1 MYKMADNRQN
11 IWKYVVGILLTAV
24 ILFLVWY
31 FSSVVIYILV
41 SAVLAI
47 VGRPLVRRISML
59 RIRRWSVPRWLAA
72 FLTLLVIWVVFL
84 TVCSLFIPLV
94 ANKMYQLATLDFS
107 SVLKTVEEP
116 IMRAQEYLHTLFM
129 MPESKFS
136 LSDIIASSL
145 GKIIDYNTLN
155 SAFSS
160 IINIG
165 MSFFIA
171 FFSISF
177 ITFFFLKEDG
187 LFYSMVKAMFPQR
200 YQDNVTRALDKITI
214 LLSRY
219 FTGILAESAIL
230 MTVISVVM
238 IIFGMRTE
246 DAFFIGLVMGVMNVV
261 PYAGPL
267 MGGIASVFVGIV
279 TPIEGYT
286 VGHTVLVIICSLLTV
301 KCLDDFVLQPTPYS
315 ERVKAHPLEIFI
327 VILLAGSLAGILG
340 MLLAIPS
347 YTVLRVF
354 AKEFFS
360 QFSLVRKLTKEV

>member
-1 MYKMADNRQN
+1 MAETRQN
-11 IWKYVVGILLTAV
+11 VWKYVAGVLLTAA
-24 ILFLVWY
+24 ILFLIWY

-47 VGRPLVRRISML
+47 VGRPLVKHIS
-59 RIRRWSVPRWLAA
+59 RIRIGRWSVPRWLAA
-72 FLTLLVIWVVFL
+72 FVTLLVIWVVFAA
-84 TVCSLFIPLV
+84 VFSLFIPLV

-116 IMRAQEYLHTLFM
+116 IMRAQEYLHTIFM
-129 MPESKFS
+129 MPDSKVS
-136 LSDIIASSL
+136 LSDIIATSL
-145 GKIIDYNTLN
+145 SQIIDYDTLN
-155 SAFSS
+155 TAFSS

-165 MSFFIA
+165 ISFFIA

-230 MTVISVVM
+230 MIVISLIM
-238 IIFGMRTE
+238 KIFGMRTE
-246 DAFFIGLVMGVMNVV
+246 EAFFIGLVMGVMNVI
-261 PYAGPL
+261 PYAGPV
-267 MGGIASVFVGIV
+267 MGGVVSVFVGIV

-286 VGHTVLVIICSLLTV
+286 VGHTVAIIVCSLLVV
-301 KCLDDFVLQPTPYS
+301 KCLDDFVLQPTLYS
-315 ERVKAHPLEIFI
+315 ERVKAHPLEVFL
-327 VILLAGSLAGILG
+327 VILLAGSLAGVVG